1 MSRDITR
8 REMAVALVASAPAL
22 AQVAADPEEKARKDP
37 FEAAR
42 EQVRRSV
49 KKLDDYDLPMA
60 TEPAFVF
67 KP

>member
-1 MSRDITR
+1 MIKDITR
-8 REMAVALVASAPAL
+8 REMAVALVTTAPAL
-22 AQVAADPEEKARKDP
+22 AQVPASPEEKAQKDP
-37 FEAAR
+37 LEAAR
-42 EQVRRSV
+42 AKVRGSI

>member
-1 MSRDITR
+1 MSKDITR

-22 AQVAADPEEKARKDP
+22 AQVSAGTEEKAQKDP
-37 FEAAR
+37 LEAAHA
-42 EQVRRSV
+42 QVRRSV